1 MGKITLATDRR
12 HSDRHIAHAA
22 NPLRQAKLPQ
32 STTGPL
38 NIKEAVLPNFNIL
51 QSIFAD
57 VVSATSTDIV
67 VTF

>member
-32 STTGPL
+32 STTSPL
-38 NIKEAVLPNFNIL
+38 NIKEAVHPNFNSFKASSPTL
-51 QSIFAD
+51 SQRHPQ
-57 VVSATSTDIV
+57 TQ
-67 VTF
+67 